1 MIPALLD
8 LPSLL
13 ATFSDH
19 WRPRTI
25 GRFNGNELRLVKFQG
40 MDVEDEPN
48 TGDARGVMTAPIQGL
63 DIP

>member
-13 ATFSDH
+13 AVFSDH

-25 GRFNGNELRLVKFQG
+25 GRFNGNELRLVKFLV
-40 MDVEDEPN
+40 DVEDEPN
-48 TGDARGVMTAPIQGL
+48 TRDARGAMTAPIQGL